1 MQNNDKV
8 ILESARA
15 REIVQEILSFGVTDY
30 QIQKIIQFLSLELE
44 DMSLMKDLISALEN
58 NSDDASSKPRLQL

>member
-30 QIQKIIQFLSLELE
+30 QIQKITL
-44 DMSLMKDLISALEN
+44 
-58 NSDDASSKPRLQL
+58 